1 MTMKILNLGCGVKT
15 SNKPQII
22 NIDYSISLRIK
33 KSRLLR
39 PCVPLFFRGERL
51 NRFNSLPENI
61 LVHNLA
67 NGIPFED
74 NSVDAV
80 YHSHL
85 FEHLDRDVADVF
97 LREVRRVLKP
107 GGIHRIVIPDLEA
120 ICKAYISHIQICETD
135 PEECKSHDSYVFPL
149 LEQAV
154 RRAASGSSQQRP
166 FRRFIENRLMGD
178 ARQRGETHQ
187 WMYDRISLKVKALN
201 AGYKEVLSQTYDSS
215 LILNWAEYGLDTD
228 SDGKQ
233 YKPDSLYIEAVK

>member
-1 MTMKILNLGCGVKT
+1 MKILNLGCGVKT
-15 SNKPQII
+15 SDKPQVV
-22 NIDYSISLRIK
+22 NVDYSIFLRIK
-33 KSRLLR
+33 KSRILR
-39 PCVPLFFRGERL
+39 PFVPLVFRGERRD
-51 NRFNSLPENI
+51 RFNSLPENI

-67 NGIPFED
+67 NGIPFEE

-107 GGIHRIVIPDLEA
+107 GGIHRIVIPDLES
-120 ICKAYISHIQICETD
+120 ICKAYISHIQICETNAN
-135 PEECKSHDSYVFPL
+135 ERKNHDSYVFPL

-154 RRAASGSSQQRP
+154 RREAAGTSQQRP

-187 WMYDRISLKVKALN
+187 WMYDRISLKEKALN
-201 AGYKEVLSQTYDSS
+201 AGYTEVHSKTYDSS
-215 LILNWAEYGLDTD
+215 LIPNWAEYGLDTD

-233 YKPDSLYIEAVK
+233 YKPDSLYTEAVK